1 MHKMLSAR
9 PNINPPI
16 ITTGVGPQGRHAI
29 YLQPPEG
36 GIPRSEDGQR
46 HPAQAFSDIN
56 TNLELSEEQRQYQ
69 YSTLMEAIEAAN
81 AMEAAKAAE
90 AVNAPPVQ
98 QLVRTRSSAE
108 KENVQPPTTP
118 KNTAASMAKV
128 LMDKAK
134 SNIKKLP
141 PKPSLEETLVKLSR
155 YVFCGTFYLFIW
167 C

>member
-1 MHKMLSAR
+1 MLSAR

-36 GIPRSEDGQR
+36 SIPQFEDGVPG
-46 HPAQAFSDIN
+46 PAQPFSDAN
-56 TNLELSEEQRQYQ
+56 VNLELSEERRQDQ
-69 YSTLMEAIEAAN
+69 YRTFMDVIEAAN
-81 AMEAAKAAE
+81 ATQAPPP
-90 AVNAPPVQ
+90 PPVQ
-98 QLVRTRSSAE
+98 QLIRTHSSAE
-108 KENVQPPTTP
+108 KENVQPPATP
-118 KNTAASMAKV
+118 NTAGSMARA

-155 YVFCGTFYLFIW
+155 YVSCNTVYSFLLC
-167 C
+167 